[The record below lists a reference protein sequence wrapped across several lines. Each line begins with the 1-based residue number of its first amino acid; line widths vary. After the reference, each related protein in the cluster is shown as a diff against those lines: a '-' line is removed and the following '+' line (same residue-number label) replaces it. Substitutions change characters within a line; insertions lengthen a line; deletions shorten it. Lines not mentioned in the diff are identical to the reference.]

1 MINDLT
7 NDMSS
12 NAPGGK
18 FQADVNGIEISLS
31 DPVPQARQILSEAN
45 FEPASDH
52 VLITLLKHE
61 TRSLGLDETVD
72 LRGNAPKVFMA
83 FRSDRIFRFTLN
95 DHGCEWGETVIN
107 EPTLRRISGAKEDE
121 VLIVDREDEDLILEP
136 GDQVDLSKAGTE
148 RIRSASRYIEVFLN
162 CEPREIPRGTYT
174 TEQLIT
180 ILHVEAGYVLNLLN
194 AQDQLVPL
202 KPGERLHVREGMK
215 FFSQVPCGA
224 AS

>member
-1 MINDLT
+1 MINDLK

-18 FQADVNGIEISLS
+18 FQADVNGIEVSLN
-31 DPVPQARQILSEAN
+31 DPVPQASQILSEAN
-45 FEPASDH
+45 FEPASEH
-52 VLITLLKHE
+52 VLIALLKRE

-83 FRSDRIFRFTLN
+83 FRTDRIFRFTLN
-95 DHGCEWGETVIN
+95 DHGCEWGASLID
-107 EPTLRRISGAKEDE
+107 EPTLRRISGIDEDH
-121 VLIVDREDEDLILEP
+121 VLIVDREDEDLVLRPE
-136 GDQVDLSKAGTE
+136 DRVDLDKPGTE
-148 RIRSASRYIEVFLN
+148 RIRSASRYILVFLN
-162 CEPREIPRGTYT
+162 CEERRVQRGTYT

-180 ILHVEAGYVLNLLN
+180 LLHVEAGYVLNLLN
-194 AQDQLVPL
+194 EQDQLVPL
-202 KPGERLHVREGMK
+202 KPGEKLRVKEGMK